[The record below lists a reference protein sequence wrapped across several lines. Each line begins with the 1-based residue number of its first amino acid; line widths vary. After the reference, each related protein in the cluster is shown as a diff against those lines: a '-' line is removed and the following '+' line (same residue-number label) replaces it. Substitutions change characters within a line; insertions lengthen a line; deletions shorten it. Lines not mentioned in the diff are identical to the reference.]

1 MKEKNNIWRFIS
13 LFISLNF
20 LIINLLIHYIKR
32 KKNIYIFDIDNTIC
46 DTWKSLPRKKTKNFR
61 YIRNEIKRIS
71 LLKIFTKMKEFIL
84 MVSSNNRN
92 TIIFLSMRQIYL
104 WNGTFKYLDKNKII
118 NSLFQIFLVSSIDD
132 KYLIISFCRK
142 LTKSN
147 IFYFDDLSYNHE
159 YGEVKF
165 YNNTIERI
173 KKMDLKYFGYNELKK
188 FQSSSF
194 SSE

>member
-84 MVSSNNRN
+84 P
-92 TIIFLSMRQIYL
+92 
-104 WNGTFKYLDKNKII
+104 
-118 NSLFQIFLVSSIDD
+118 
-132 KYLIISFCRK
+132 
-142 LTKSN
+142 
-147 IFYFDDLSYNHE
+147 
-159 YGEVKF
+159 
-165 YNNTIERI
+165 
-173 KKMDLKYFGYNELKK
+173 YNEVIHDTQNVIDESKNDY
-188 FQSSSF
+188 
-194 SSE
+194 EI